1 MNLQIIKKDKQNA
14 NKKKVKRQCSMF
26 QELKGDKKLQCSCQ
40 YRGAGCHNDT
50 TMPPLQYILHHE
62 QCCTAVIIFFYA
74 LYHHKLPCHKYQR
87 ATHTNQG
94 LQGSLAFILSF
105 RAMAATCGCLG
116 GHWAGFQPLPPPS
129 FCSISTQLI
138 TRSISDC
145 GQHQLLCFCPSTVTD
160 NLLSNPVS
168 SASSRNFMNQLPA
181 LACICFASFSEEPKA
196 DCAVVV
202 LAGEG
207 AEEDDVFSLLSPPPA
222 ILSNLDTAPE
232 PMRLCCSIS
241 ILRFISSR
249 TASASSGSSLLATA
263 CIASMSVMACT
274 AACSKLRKL
283 SKQAHG
289 VAEPPN

>member
-1 MNLQIIKKDKQNA
+1 MTRSCNAVASTGAQVATTTPPCPRFNTSYTMNNVA
-14 NKKKVKRQCSMF
+14 RQLS
-26 QELKGDKKLQCSCQ
+26 SSST
-40 YRGAGCHNDT
+40 HS
-50 TMPPLQYILHHE
+50 
-62 QCCTAVIIFFYA
+62 
-74 LYHHKLPCHKYQR
+74 YHHKLPCHKYQR

-222 ILSNLDTAPE
+222 ILSN
-232 PMRLCCSIS
+232 
-241 ILRFISSR
+241 
-249 TASASSGSSLLATA
+249 
-263 CIASMSVMACT
+263 
-274 AACSKLRKL
+274 
-283 SKQAHG
+283 
-289 VAEPPN
+289 